1 MSLQHYVQHNQKVM
15 ELIKDKVPGRNDVDM
30 YYGTLD
36 YATARFNTILI
47 KLSQDRLL
55 EDRLKDDVE
64 QCFTAIQDFYKNV
77 QRYRFWPNFTKPFI
91 KMILHKNYARLLG
104 EKLEDFTNSYENET
118 FQVARMIEERYNKK
132 A

>member
-1 MSLQHYVQHNQKVM
+1 MLDYIGSESLDQ
-15 ELIKDKVPGRNDVDM
+15 LIKDKVPGRNDVDM

-91 KMILHKNYARLLG
+91 KMIL
-104 EKLEDFTNSYENET
+104 
-118 FQVARMIEERYNKK
+118 VASQSCFLAIERSRF
-132 A
+132 